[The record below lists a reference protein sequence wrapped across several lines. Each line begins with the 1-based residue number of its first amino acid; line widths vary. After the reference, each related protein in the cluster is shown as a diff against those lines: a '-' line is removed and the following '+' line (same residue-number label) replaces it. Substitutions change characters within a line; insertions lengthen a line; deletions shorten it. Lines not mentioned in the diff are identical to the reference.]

1 MITRAEAKAK
11 IAQIQATQTPI
22 KTGIT
27 LPIRKG
33 DTFKVWRIPLALLIP
48 NVFNDRITWKI
59 REYEAENDRVL
70 DMESDDDIELLYSMI
85 MQEHPADNEK
95 TKADLAKNGQQV
107 DGVIT
112 NDGRIVDGNRRATLL
127 RALFNGEADKYGQNV
142 EDFRYFNAI
151 VLPED
156 VDAKEIMALETM
168 LQIGVDKKVDYNRIC
183 LYIKVDNLIKAGYT
197 YAQIKQYMGLKSEND
212 VENMANIF
220 KLMEEYLVAIGKPN
234 RFTLLDGL
242 EDQFINTR
250 TVFKKLDNGTYDANW
265 EYTPSDVASFKM
277 VCYDYMR
284 SKFEGKKYRDV
295 LVGKPNKTNGV
306 FIEKSVWDEFL
317 EHHDSIVD
325 ANEPESENDWKYLGK
340 RGGKLDQNLNNAVQ
354 KLDSVLKDKDITKLI
369 REISVKVDRL
379 EELVENAEEM
389 SAEVME
395 ETPVEEA
402 AEAPSE
408 EITTEE

>member
-1 MITRAEAKAK
+1 MITRAEAKEK

-325 ANEPESENDWKYLGK
+325 ANDPESEDDWKYLGK

-389 SAEVME
+389 SADDIESMK
-395 ETPVEEA
+395 A
-402 AEAPSE
+402 LSKSLYK
-408 EITTEE
+408 ISSKF

>member
-1 MITRAEAKAK
+1 MITRSEAKAK
-11 IAQIQATQTPI
+11 IAQIQATQDPI

-33 DTFKVWRIPLALLIP
+33 DTFKVWRIPLSLLIP

-59 REYEAENDRVL
+59 REYEAENDREL

-151 VLPED
+151 ILPED

-325 ANEPESENDWKYLGK
+325 ANNPESEDDWKYLGK

-379 EELVENAEEM
+379 EELVTNADEV
-389 SAEVME
+389 SADDIESMKVLSKSLYKIYSKFE
-395 ETPVEEA
+395 
-402 AEAPSE
+402 
-408 EITTEE
+408 

>member
-59 REYEAENDRVL
+59 REYEAENDRAL

-325 ANEPESENDWKYLGK
+325 ANEPESEDDWKYLGK

-379 EELVENAEEM
+379 EELVTNADEV
-389 SAEVME
+389 SADDIESMKVLSKSLYKIYSKFE
-395 ETPVEEA
+395 
-402 AEAPSE
+402 
-408 EITTEE
+408 

>member
-265 EYTPSDVASFKM
+265 EYTPSDVANFKV

-325 ANEPESENDWKYLGK
+325 ANDPESEDDWKYLGK

-369 REISVKVDRL
+369 REINVKVDRL
-379 EELVENAEEM
+379 EELVANVDEV
-389 SAEVME
+389 SADDIESMKALSKSLYKIYSKFE
-395 ETPVEEA
+395 
-402 AEAPSE
+402 
-408 EITTEE
+408 

>member
-11 IAQIQATQTPI
+11 IAQIQATQAPI

-33 DTFKVWRIPLALLIP
+33 DTFKVWRIPLSLLIP

-59 REYEAENDRVL
+59 REYEAENDREL
-70 DMESDDDIELLYSMI
+70 NMESDDDVELLYSMI

-151 VLPED
+151 ILPED

-325 ANEPESENDWKYLGK
+325 ANEPESEDDWKYLGK

-379 EELVENAEEM
+379 EELVTNADEV
-389 SAEVME
+389 SADDIESMKVLSKSLYKIYSKFE
-395 ETPVEEA
+395 
-402 AEAPSE
+402 
-408 EITTEE
+408 

>member
-33 DTFKVWRIPLALLIP
+33 DTFKVWRIPLALLVP

-325 ANEPESENDWKYLGK
+325 SNDPESEDDWKYLGK

-369 REISVKVDRL
+369 REINVKVDRL
-379 EELVENAEEM
+379 EELVANADEV
-389 SAEVME
+389 SADDIESMKALSKSLYKIYSKFE
-395 ETPVEEA
+395 
-402 AEAPSE
+402 
-408 EITTEE
+408 

>member
-325 ANEPESENDWKYLGK
+325 ANEPESEDDWKYLGK

-379 EELVENAEEM
+379 EELVTNADEV
-389 SAEVME
+389 SADDIESMKVLSKSLYKIYSMFE
-395 ETPVEEA
+395 
-402 AEAPSE
+402 
-408 EITTEE
+408 

>member
-325 ANEPESENDWKYLGK
+325 ANDPESEDDWKYLGK

-369 REISVKVDRL
+369 REINVKVDRL
-379 EELVENAEEM
+379 EELVANADEV
-389 SAEVME
+389 SADDIESMKTLSKSLYKIYSKFE
-395 ETPVEEA
+395 
-402 AEAPSE
+402 
-408 EITTEE
+408 

>member
-59 REYEAENDRVL
+59 REYEAENDRAL

-142 EDFRYFNAI
+142 EDII
-151 VLPED
+151 V
-156 VDAKEIMALETM
+156 KSHIGMAGSVSLM
-168 LQIGVDKKVDYNRIC
+168 WIL
-183 LYIKVDNLIKAGYT
+183 
-197 YAQIKQYMGLKSEND
+197 
-212 VENMANIF
+212 AN
-220 KLMEEYLVAIGKPN
+220 
-234 RFTLLDGL
+234 
-242 EDQFINTR
+242 
-250 TVFKKLDNGTYDANW
+250 
-265 EYTPSDVASFKM
+265 
-277 VCYDYMR
+277 
-284 SKFEGKKYRDV
+284 
-295 LVGKPNKTNGV
+295 
-306 FIEKSVWDEFL
+306 
-317 EHHDSIVD
+317 
-325 ANEPESENDWKYLGK
+325 
-340 RGGKLDQNLNNAVQ
+340 
-354 KLDSVLKDKDITKLI
+354 
-369 REISVKVDRL
+369 
-379 EELVENAEEM
+379 
-389 SAEVME
+389 
-395 ETPVEEA
+395 
-402 AEAPSE
+402 
-408 EITTEE
+408 

>member
-1 MITRAEAKAK
+1 MITRTEAKAK
-11 IAQIQATQTPI
+11 ITLIQTTQTPI

-33 DTFKVWRIPLALLIP
+33 DTFKVWRIPLSLLIP

-59 REYEAENDRVL
+59 REYEAENNREL
-70 DMESDDDIELLYSMI
+70 NMESDDDVELLYSMI

-151 VLPED
+151 ILPED

-183 LYIKVDNLIKAGYT
+183 LYIKVDNLIRAGYT

-212 VENMANIF
+212 VENMVNIF
-220 KLMEEYLVAIGKPN
+220 KLMEEYLIAIGKPDH
-234 RFTLLDGL
+234 FTLLDGL

-250 TVFKKLDNGTYDANW
+250 TVFKKLESGTYDANW
-265 EYTPSDVASFKM
+265 EYAPSDVANFKM

-317 EHHDSIVD
+317 EHHDSIVE
-325 ANEPESENDWKYLGK
+325 ANDPESEDDWKYLGK

-369 REISVKVDRL
+369 REINVKVDRL
-379 EELVENAEEM
+379 EELVTNADEV
-389 SAEVME
+389 SADDIESMKALSRSLYKIYSKFE
-395 ETPVEEA
+395 
-402 AEAPSE
+402 
-408 EITTEE
+408 

>member
-59 REYEAENDRVL
+59 REYEAENDREL
-70 DMESDDDIELLYSMI
+70 NMESDDDVELLYSMI

-151 VLPED
+151 ILPED

-325 ANEPESENDWKYLGK
+325 ANDPESEDDWKYLGK

-369 REISVKVDRL
+369 REISVKIDRL

-389 SAEVME
+389 SADDIESMK
-395 ETPVEEA
+395 A
-402 AEAPSE
+402 LSKSLYK
-408 EITTEE
+408 ISSKF

>member
-11 IAQIQATQTPI
+11 IAQMQATQTPI

-325 ANEPESENDWKYLGK
+325 ANDPESEDDWKYLGK

-389 SAEVME
+389 SADDIESMK
-395 ETPVEEA
+395 A
-402 AEAPSE
+402 LSKSLYK
-408 EITTEE
+408 ISSKF

>member
-156 VDAKEIMALETM
+156 VDAKEIMSLETM

-325 ANEPESENDWKYLGK
+325 ANDPESEDDWKYLGK

-379 EELVENAEEM
+379 EELVTNADEV
-389 SAEVME
+389 SADDIESMKVLSKSLYKIYSKFE
-395 ETPVEEA
+395 
-402 AEAPSE
+402 
-408 EITTEE
+408 

>member
-1 MITRAEAKAK
+1 MITRTEAKAR

-33 DTFKVWRIPLALLIP
+33 DTFKVWRIPLSLLIP

-59 REYEAENDRVL
+59 REYEAENEREL
-70 DMESDDDIELLYSMI
+70 DMESDDDVELLYSMI

-151 VLPED
+151 ILPED

-212 VENMANIF
+212 VENMENIF

-317 EHHDSIVD
+317 EHHDSIVED
-325 ANEPESENDWKYLGK
+325 NDPESEDDWKYLGK

-379 EELVENAEEM
+379 EELVEKADEM
-389 SAEVME
+389 SADDIKNMK
-395 ETPVEEA
+395 A
-402 AEAPSE
+402 LSKSLYK
-408 EITTEE
+408 ISSKF

>member
-70 DMESDDDIELLYSMI
+70 NMESDDDIELLYSMI

-325 ANEPESENDWKYLGK
+325 ANDPESEDDWKYLGK

-369 REISVKVDRL
+369 REINVKVDRL
-379 EELVENAEEM
+379 EELVANADEV
-389 SAEVME
+389 SADDIESMKALSKSLYKIYSKFE
-395 ETPVEEA
+395 
-402 AEAPSE
+402 
-408 EITTEE
+408 

>member
-1 MITRAEAKAK
+1 MITRAEAKEK

-70 DMESDDDIELLYSMI
+70 NMESDDDIELLYSMI

-325 ANEPESENDWKYLGK
+325 ANDPESEDDWKYLGK

-369 REISVKVDRL
+369 REINVKVDRL
-379 EELVENAEEM
+379 EELVANAD
-389 SAEVME
+389 EVSVDDIESMKALSKSLYKIYSKFE
-395 ETPVEEA
+395 
-402 AEAPSE
+402 
-408 EITTEE
+408 

>member
-59 REYEAENDRVL
+59 REYEAENDRAL

-250 TVFKKLDNGTYDANW
+250 TLFKKLDNGTYDANW

-325 ANEPESENDWKYLGK
+325 ANDPESEDDWKYLGK

-369 REISVKVDRL
+369 REINVKVDRL
-379 EELVENAEEM
+379 EELVANADEV
-389 SAEVME
+389 SADDIESMKALSKSLYKIYSKFE
-395 ETPVEEA
+395 
-402 AEAPSE
+402 
-408 EITTEE
+408 

>member
-11 IAQIQATQTPI
+11 IAQIQATQAPI

-33 DTFKVWRIPLALLIP
+33 DTFKVWRIPLSLLIP

-59 REYEAENDRVL
+59 REYEAENDREL
-70 DMESDDDIELLYSMI
+70 NMESDDDVELLYSMI

-151 VLPED
+151 ILPED

-325 ANEPESENDWKYLGK
+325 ANDPESEDDWKYLGK

-379 EELVENAEEM
+379 EELVTNADEV
-389 SAEVME
+389 SADDIESMKVLSKSLYKIYSKFE
-395 ETPVEEA
+395 
-402 AEAPSE
+402 
-408 EITTEE
+408 

>member
-11 IAQIQATQTPI
+11 IAQIQATQAPI

-33 DTFKVWRIPLALLIP
+33 ETFKVWRIPLALLIP

-127 RALFNGEADKYGQNV
+127 RALFNGEADRYGQNV

-151 VLPED
+151 ILPED

-325 ANEPESENDWKYLGK
+325 ANEPESEDDWKYLGK
-340 RGGKLDQNLNNAVQ
+340 RGGQFDQNLNNAVQ

-379 EELVENAEEM
+379 EELVTTADEV
-389 SAEVME
+389 SADDIESMKVLSKSLYKIYSKFE
-395 ETPVEEA
+395 
-402 AEAPSE
+402 
-408 EITTEE
+408 

>member
-151 VLPED
+151 VLP
-156 VDAKEIMALETM
+156 
-168 LQIGVDKKVDYNRIC
+168 
-183 LYIKVDNLIKAGYT
+183 
-197 YAQIKQYMGLKSEND
+197 
-212 VENMANIF
+212 
-220 KLMEEYLVAIGKPN
+220 
-234 RFTLLDGL
+234 
-242 EDQFINTR
+242 
-250 TVFKKLDNGTYDANW
+250 
-265 EYTPSDVASFKM
+265 
-277 VCYDYMR
+277 
-284 SKFEGKKYRDV
+284 
-295 LVGKPNKTNGV
+295 
-306 FIEKSVWDEFL
+306 
-317 EHHDSIVD
+317 
-325 ANEPESENDWKYLGK
+325 
-340 RGGKLDQNLNNAVQ
+340 
-354 KLDSVLKDKDITKLI
+354 
-369 REISVKVDRL
+369 
-379 EELVENAEEM
+379 
-389 SAEVME
+389 
-395 ETPVEEA
+395 
-402 AEAPSE
+402 
-408 EITTEE
+408 

>member
-127 RALFNGEADKYGQNV
+127 RVLFNGEADKYGQNV

-306 FIEKSVWDEFL
+306 FIEKSVWNEFL

-325 ANEPESENDWKYLGK
+325 ANDPESEDDWKYLGK

-389 SAEVME
+389 SADDIESMK
-395 ETPVEEA
+395 A
-402 AEAPSE
+402 LSKSLYK
-408 EITTEE
+408 ISSKF

>member
-33 DTFKVWRIPLALLIP
+33 DTFKVWRIPLSLLIP

-325 ANEPESENDWKYLGK
+325 ANDPESEDDWKYLGK

-389 SAEVME
+389 SADDIESMK
-395 ETPVEEA
+395 A
-402 AEAPSE
+402 LSKSLYK
-408 EITTEE
+408 ISSKF

>member
-33 DTFKVWRIPLALLIP
+33 DTFKVWRIPLALLVP

-59 REYEAENDRVL
+59 REYEAENDRAL

-325 ANEPESENDWKYLGK
+325 ANDPESEDDWKYLGK

-369 REISVKVDRL
+369 REINVKVDRL
-379 EELVENAEEM
+379 EELVANADEV
-389 SAEVME
+389 SADDIESMKALSKSLYKIYSKFE
-395 ETPVEEA
+395 
-402 AEAPSE
+402 
-408 EITTEE
+408 

>member
-11 IAQIQATQTPI
+11 IEQIQATQTPI

-95 TKADLAKNGQQV
+95 TKANLAKKCQQV

-168 LQIGVDKKVDYNRIC
+168 IQIGVDKKVDYNRIC

-325 ANEPESENDWKYLGK
+325 ANDPESEDDWKYLGK

-389 SAEVME
+389 SADDIESMK
-395 ETPVEEA
+395 A
-402 AEAPSE
+402 LSKSLYK
-408 EITTEE
+408 ISSKF

>member
-142 EDFRYFNAI
+142 EEFRYFNAI

-325 ANEPESENDWKYLGK
+325 SNDPESEDDWKYLGK

-369 REISVKVDRL
+369 REINVKVQQPHRCICR
-379 EELVENAEEM
+379 
-389 SAEVME
+389 S
-395 ETPVEEA
+395 
-402 AEAPSE
+402 
-408 EITTEE
+408 

>member
-1 MITRAEAKAK
+1 MITRADAKAK

-325 ANEPESENDWKYLGK
+325 ANDPESEDDWKYLGK

-369 REISVKVDRL
+369 REINVKVDRL
-379 EELVENAEEM
+379 EELVANADEV
-389 SAEVME
+389 SADDIESMKALSKSLYKIYSKFE
-395 ETPVEEA
+395 
-402 AEAPSE
+402 
-408 EITTEE
+408 

>member
-325 ANEPESENDWKYLGK
+325 ANDPESEDDWKYLGK

-369 REISVKVDRL
+369 REINVKVDRL
-379 EELVENAEEM
+379 EELVANADEV
-389 SAEVME
+389 SADDIESMKALSKSLYKIYSKFE
-395 ETPVEEA
+395 
-402 AEAPSE
+402 
-408 EITTEE
+408 

>member
-11 IAQIQATQTPI
+11 IAQIQATQMPI

-325 ANEPESENDWKYLGK
+325 ANEPESEDDWKYLGK

-379 EELVENAEEM
+379 EELVTNADEV
-389 SAEVME
+389 SADDIESMKVLSKSLYKIYSKFE
-395 ETPVEEA
+395 
-402 AEAPSE
+402 
-408 EITTEE
+408 